1 VKGEATV
8 YPKAGES
15 FDPVLIPK
23 AIRDAGFTATEVD
36 AVADGA
42 LAAKNGSLELEV
54 PGLKHPFVLAGGAQL
69 GALKGANLVGK
80 QIRVTGRVTTAWAGS
95 PPTLTVE
102 AFQPSHSGKP

>member
-8 YPKAGES
+8 YPRAGES
-15 FDPVLIPK
+15 FDPVLISK
-23 AIRDAGFTATEVD
+23 AIHDAGFTATEVNV
-36 AVADGA
+36 VANGA
-42 LAAKNGSLELEV
+42 LIAKDGSLELNV

-69 GALKGANLVGK
+69 DALKGANLVGK
-80 QIRVTGRVTTAWAGS
+80 QIRVTGRVITARAGS